1 MQEKVIEFLS
11 KKTGVP
17 ASEIHPET
25 SLLDLNV
32 DSFVFLEI
40 ILDFEQEFG
49 ITVSDRELAG
59 LNQVSDIIRLVEK
72 K

>member
-11 KKTGVP
+11 QKTGIP

-25 SLLDLNV
+25 SLLDLKV

-49 ITVSDRELAG
+49 VTVSDRQ
-59 LNQVSDIIRLVEK
+59 LNDLNLVSDIIKLVEK
-72 K
+72 

>member
-11 KKTGVP
+11 QKTGVP
-17 ASEIHPET
+17 AADIRPET
-25 SLLDLNV
+25 SLLDLKV

-49 ITVSDRELAG
+49 VTVSDRQ
-59 LNQVSDIIRLVEK
+59 LNDLNLVSDIIKLVEK
-72 K
+72 

>member
-1 MQEKVIEFLS
+1 MQEQIIRFLS

-17 ASEIHPET
+17 ESEITPET
-25 SLLDLNV
+25 SLMDLKV
-32 DSFVFLEI
+32 DSFAFLEI

-49 ITVSDRELAG
+49 VTVSDRELAN
-59 LNQVSDIIRLVEK
+59 LNQVSDIIKLVEK

>member
-11 KKTGVP
+11 KKIGVP